1 MTENEV
7 NCLECRHCDPYEVL
21 IGIPDWHCLKYN
33 QDMSI
38 ETIGDH
44 FSCKAFRKKV
54 KK

>member
-7 NCLECRHCDPYEVL
+7 NCLECFHCDTYEVL
-21 IGIPDWHCLKYN
+21 IGVPDWHCRKYN
-33 QDMSI
+33 RDMMM

-44 FSCKAFRKKV
+44 FTCKAFRKKV

>member
-44 FSCKAFRKKV
+44 VSCKAFRKKV
-54 KK
+54 KE